1 MKRATENRILPDSSC
16 IVFAWLC
23 LVLVITGCNS
33 YSPPP
38 TDTTPPS
45 TPTNLTATVA
55 SATQVNLTW
64 AASTDDVGVTGYKV
78 ERCQSASCSNFA
90 QISAP
95 TGTTFN
101 DTGLAGSTSYS
112 YRVRAT
118 DATGNLSGYSG
129 TASATTTAPTVA
141 VSVLPKRAGI
151 TTTQA
156 QQFTPTVTG
165 SSNTSVT
172 WEVDSIANG
181 NSTVGTIDGTGNYTP
196 SATPGVHTVTARSS
210 ADTTKTA
217 SATIG
222 VTDLAG
228 VFTYHNDN
236 SRTGGNLKEFAL
248 TLSNVNTA
256 TFGKLFSC
264 TVDAA
269 IYAQPLWVA
278 NLTIAGAPHNVV
290 YVATQKNSVYA
301 FDADSA
307 TCQILWQKSLNPTG
321 ETWVLSADESGCGD
335 LAPNIG
341 IVSTPAIDPSTSTI
355 YLVSKTANMAR
366 TVFHQRLHAL
376 DLLTGNE
383 KFSGPMDIQA
393 SVSGTGGG
401 SSGGILNF
409 DPLINGQR
417 PALLLESDPS
427 GTHVVISWASHC
439 DFGQYHGWVI
449 SYNAGTLAREAIFN
463 VSPNGTLGGIWMAGG
478 GPAAD
483 TAGNIFFATGNGNW
497 TGTDAFG
504 DSIVKLGPQSG
515 GLFGALDYFTPID
528 QANLEAGDIDLGSGG
543 LVLLP
548 DVTGPNPHLLVQV
561 GKEGT
566 IYVVN
571 RDNLGQMCT
580 GSCSTGNTQIVQE
593 LPGAINGMWGTPA
606 YWNGNLYFGGAQD
619 GASGDNSKAFSV
631 TASAAQPL
639 SFSPASQSANVFTFS
654 GPTPSVSANGTSNGI
669 VWALDNSAFGSSCPA
684 ACQVV
689 YAYDATNLATLLYSS
704 SQAAA
709 NRDSSGGAVKFTVP
723 TVTNGKV
730 YVGGQTTL
738 TVYGLLPN

>member
-1 MKRATENRILPDSSC
+1 VIQVKQAIENRTLPDFSC
-16 IVFAWLC
+16 AVFFSLC

-38 TDTTPPS
+38 PPNITVSLVPQRAAVTTS
-45 TPTNLTATVA
+45 
-55 SATQVNLTW
+55 
-64 AASTDDVGVTGYKV
+64 
-78 ERCQSASCSNFA
+78 
-90 QISAP
+90 
-95 TGTTFN
+95 
-101 DTGLAGSTSYS
+101 
-112 YRVRAT
+112 
-118 DATGNLSGYSG
+118 
-129 TASATTTAPTVA
+129 
-141 VSVLPKRAGI
+141 
-151 TTTQA
+151 QA
-156 QQFTPTVTG
+156 QQFIPTVTG

-172 WEVDSIANG
+172 WEVDSIPNG
-181 NSTVGTIDGTGNYTP
+181 NSTVGTIDGTGKYTP
-196 SATPGVHTVTARSS
+196 PTTGGTHTVTARSQ
-210 ADTTKTA
+210 ADSTKTA
-217 SATIG
+217 SASIA

-248 TLSNVNTA
+248 TPANVNIA

-278 NLTIAGAPHNVV
+278 NLAVSGALHNVV
-290 YVATQKNSVYA
+290 YVATEKNSVYA

-307 TCQILWQKSLNPTG
+307 TCQILWQQSLNPTG
-321 ETWVLSADESGCGD
+321 ETWVLNTDESGCGD
-335 LAPNIG
+335 MAPNIG
-341 IVSTPAIDPSTSTI
+341 IVGTPVIDPSSKTI
-355 YLVSKTANMAR
+355 YLVSKTTNTAR
-366 TVFHQRLHAL
+366 TVFHQRLHSL

-409 DPLINGQR
+409 DPLTNGQR

-483 TAGNIFFATGNGNW
+483 AAGNIFFATGNGNW

-515 GLFGALDYFTPID
+515 GLFGALDYFTPTN
-528 QANLEAGDIDLGSGG
+528 QASLETGDIDLGAGG

-548 DVTGPNPHLLVQV
+548 DLAGPNPHLLVQV

-566 IYVVN
+566 TYVVN
-571 RDNLGQMCT
+571 RDNLGKMCVVN
-580 GSCSTGNTQIVQE
+580 CSTGNTQIVQE
-593 LPGAINGMWGTPA
+593 LPGSINGMWGTPA
-606 YWNGNLYFGGAQD
+606 YWNSHLYFGGAQD
-619 GASGDNSKAFSV
+619 GGTGDNLKAFSV
-631 TASAAQPL
+631 SASAAQPL
-639 SFSPASQSANVFTFS
+639 SSSPTSQSAHVFTFS
-654 GPTPSVSANGTSNGI
+654 GPTPSVSANGPSNGI
-669 VWALDNSAFGSSCPA
+669 VWALDNSAFGSTCPA
-684 ACQVV
+684 SCQVV
-689 YAYDATNLATLLYSS
+689 YAYDATNLATVFYTS

-723 TVTNGKV
+723 TVANGKV